1 MRTTFPFDPR
11 LLRLR
16 EELRGLLESYGY
28 GVDEDWNLSPPEDL
42 RAVLAHFARL
52 KNPKPDPKVARY
64 FASASEVNPL
74 RIRPVLRPV
83 ENQKES
89 RIFRHAA
96 SFWSVPIS
104 NGFGRRMRFIL
115 WDDHTGKV
123 MGILGLTDP
132 VIGLGVRD
140 RYIGWNK
147 EVKEERLYHVMTAY
161 ILGAVP
167 PYNRFRVAKLVALL
181 AGSEE
186 VHVHFKERYERKRT
200 VIQGKVRPAKLVLVD
215 TMGAFGKS
223 AIYNRLKGWNF
234 VGYTKGKSH
243 YHLSSN
249 GIFPILIE
257 ALKIADKEDILKRN
271 RYGQGPNWKLR
282 IVREAS
288 KILGIP
294 DQALMGHGLRRAYYI
309 YPLAENWKPFLRG
322 EVEEIIPIKRIK
334 EELFAYWRERWLL
347 PLLSR
352 AAA

>member
-1 MRTTFPFDPR
+1 MKTTSPSDPR
-11 LLRLR
+11 LVRLR
-16 EELRGLLESYGY
+16 EEIRGLLEGYGY
-28 GVDEDWNLSPPEDL
+28 GVGEDWTLSPPEDL
-42 RAVLAHFARL
+42 RAILAHFARL
-52 KNPKPDPKVARY
+52 KNPKPDPRVTHY
-64 FASASEVNPL
+64 FATASEVDPL
-74 RIRPVLRPV
+74 RMRPVLRPI
-83 ENQKES
+83 EDRKES

-96 SFWSVPIS
+96 SFWSVPVS

-147 EVKEERLYHVMTAY
+147 KTKEGRLYHVMTAY

-167 PYNRFRVAKLVALL
+167 PYNRFRGAKLVALL

-186 VHVHFKERYERKRT
+186 VRQYFKERYDHKRT
-200 VIQGKVRPAKLVLVD
+200 LIQGRVRPAELVLLD

-223 AIYNRLKGWNF
+223 AIYNRLKGWSF
-234 VGYTKGKSH
+234 VGYTEGQSH

-249 GIFPILIE
+249 GIYPLLIE
-257 ALKIADKEDILKRN
+257 ALKIAGKEGILKRN

-288 KILGIP
+288 RILGIP

-309 YPLAENWKPFLRG
+309 YPLAKNWRPFLRG
-322 EVEEIIPIKRIK
+322 EVDEITPIELTK

-352 AAA
+352 L